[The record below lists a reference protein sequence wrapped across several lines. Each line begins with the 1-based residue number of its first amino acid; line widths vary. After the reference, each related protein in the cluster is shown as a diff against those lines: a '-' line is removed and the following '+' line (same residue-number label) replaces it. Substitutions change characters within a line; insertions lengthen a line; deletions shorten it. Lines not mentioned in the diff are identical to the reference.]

1 MKSLITV
8 IVQYMKDRPSRKN
21 AAALARFAGL
31 VVTLIL
37 IYSVIFHWIMEY
49 EGRRESW
56 VTGLYWTLTVMS
68 TLGFGDITFNSDL
81 GKVFSI
87 LVMASGLLFL
97 LVLLPFTFIELF
109 YAPWIKAQKAASTP
123 RDLPDE
129 MTNHVILTK
138 LDIVT
143 TALIERFRQYHYR
156 YVLLVADQ
164 TEAIRLN
171 EDGYQVLFGDIDD
184 PETWRKANVEQALA
198 VVTTQSDQLNANVA
212 ITVREVTET
221 TPVIATANFRV
232 SIDILEMAGCNP
244 VLPVAG
250 LMGAMLARQV
260 PTGAVSAQK
269 IGAFDSLEIAE
280 APARGTTLVGKNLR
294 ESRLREKT
302 GVNVLGVW
310 RRGVYEPAMPET
322 KIGPNTVLVLAGNA
336 EQLAKYNAL
345 YHGPRKNRA
354 PVLIIGGGR
363 VGRAVGRELEARGL
377 DYRIVEK
384 DPTRIRDPE
393 KYVQGDAA
401 AHEVMEMVKI
411 EECNSVIITTHDDDM
426 NVYLTIYSRKL
437 NPGAQIIS
445 RANLDRNVA
454 TLHRAGAD
462 FVMSYASMGAT
473 AIINHL
479 GQDSI
484 LMVSEGLDLF
494 EVAVPI
500 SLAGKTIAETEIRA
514 ETGVTVVAIR
524 DNGATHVLP
533 PPKTRLPENGRMVL
547 IGPAEA
553 ERTFLERYD
562 D

>member
-1 MKSLITV
+1 MKSLITIV
-8 IVQYMKDRPSRKN
+8 VQYLKDRPSRNN
-21 AAALARFAGL
+21 AVEFARFTGL
-31 VVTLIL
+31 VFTMIIV
-37 IYSVIFHWIMEY
+37 YSVVFHWIMEY

-68 TLGFGDITFNSDL
+68 TLGFGDITFHSDL

-87 LVMASGLLFL
+87 IVMLSGLLFL

-129 MTNHVILTK
+129 ITEHVILTK

-143 TALIERFRQYHYR
+143 TALIERFRQYHYK
-156 YVLLVADQ
+156 YVLLIADQ
-164 TEAIRLN
+164 AEAIRLK
-171 EDGYQVLFGDIDD
+171 EDGYSVMFGNIDD
-184 PETWRKANVEQALA
+184 PETWKKARVEQALA

-212 ITVREVTET
+212 ITVREVTEK

-232 SIDILEMAGCNP
+232 SIDILEMAGCRP

-250 LMGAMLARQV
+250 LMAAMLARQV
-260 PTGAVSAQK
+260 PAGAVSAQK
-269 IGAFDSLEIAE
+269 IGAFDNLEIAE
-280 APARGTTLVGKNLR
+280 APARGTTLVGKTLR
-294 ESRLREKT
+294 ASRLREET

-310 RRGVYEPAMPET
+310 RRGIYESATPDTM
-322 KIGPNTVLVLAGNA
+322 IGANTVLVLAGTA
-336 EQLAKYNAL
+336 AQVARYNAL
-345 YHGPRKNRA
+345 HHPHTNQGA
-354 PVLIIGGGR
+354 PVIIIGGGR
-363 VGRAVGRELEARGL
+363 VGRAVGREVEARGL

-384 DPTRIRDPE
+384 DPARIRDPE
-393 KYVQGDAA
+393 KYVLGDAA
-401 AHEVMEMVKI
+401 AHEVMEMV
-411 EECNSVIITTHDDDM
+411 EVDRTNTVIITTHDDDM
-426 NVYLTIYSRKL
+426 NVYLTIYCRRL
-437 NPGAQIIS
+437 NPRAQLIC

-462 FVMSYASMGAT
+462 FVMSYANMGAT

-494 EVAVPI
+494 EVAVP
-500 SLAGKTIAETEIRA
+500 STLAGKTLAETDIRT
-514 ETGVTVVAIR
+514 ETGVTVVALQQ
-524 DNGATHVLP
+524 NGNTTVLP
-533 PPKTRLPENGRMVL
+533 RPDAVLPEGGRIIL
-547 IGPAEA
+547 IGSAEA
-553 ERTFLERYD
+553 ERQFLETYD